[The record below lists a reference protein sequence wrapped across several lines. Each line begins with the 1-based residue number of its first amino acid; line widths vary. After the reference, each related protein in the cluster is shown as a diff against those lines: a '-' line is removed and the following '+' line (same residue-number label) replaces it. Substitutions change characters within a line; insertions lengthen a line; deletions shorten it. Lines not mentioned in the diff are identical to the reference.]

1 MMRFSVGLSI
11 LFAIPGVWAQNAIQT
26 ENALPGTSAWQLTNP
41 ASNHEIEGYAS
52 LTSVNIGG
60 QIAFYVNTA
69 SPTFSVN
76 IYRMGWYA
84 GAGGRLMLNI
94 PTLTGVSQPAPI
106 PDPDTGMVECNWS
119 QSYLLNVPS
128 TGWISG
134 IYLAQLTASSGKQ
147 SYIIFV
153 VREDARPSLYLAQEG
168 ATTYQAYNNWGG
180 GSLYPFNST
189 SSASGGPSTMV
200 SFNRPYTIGFTTNSY
215 LGVGAGEFLTNI
227 QQETLYAS
235 AWEYNLVRFL
245 EREGY
250 DVTYCTD
257 VDAHEQ
263 PNLLLSHSGWLSMGH
278 DEYWSMAMRTNVT
291 NARNA
296 GVNLAFMGANAMYW
310 QIRFAAS
317 SINGAPD
324 RTMICYKN
332 SDNDPV
338 KGSTATIL
346 WRDVG
351 MPEESLIGQMYHKD
365 PYFVDLVIDN
375 GSNPVFAGT
384 GLSTG
389 TVVPQLVGYEV
400 DCVQDV
406 NYACNTPGYWSPPGT
421 IQLGHSPLDGSG
433 GEWGDMTMYTW
444 TASGAVVFS
453 SGSNQFVWGL
463 DNDYYSPALRP
474 AYVSPGIQ
482 QMMRNVLS
490 TFASSALSVSITP
503 PAPVNLTASQTQ
515 QFTASVVG
523 STNTSVT
530 WSISP
535 SGSGSVSSTGF
546 YTAPSLIS
554 SQQSVTITATS
565 VAEPSRFATATVM
578 LIPVSVS
585 VAPPNISLSAGQS
598 QQYTATVSG
607 GSNTAVTWSIV
618 PATGAGAISST
629 GSYAAPALISVQ
641 QTVAV
646 TATSVADTTKSAS
659 INLTLVPVAVSIA
672 PTTVT
677 LGVNQ
682 SQTFTPTMTGTST
695 QGVTWS
701 VNPSVGTITGGVYT
715 APSSI
720 TSAQTV
726 AVVATSI
733 FDPTKSASAT
743 ITLTPVSV
751 SVAPPT
757 ANVGAGGTQ
766 PFGATVT
773 GSSNQSVTW
782 SILSGGA
789 GSVSTTGLY
798 TAPASITTQQTVTV
812 RATSVADPTKNGSA
826 TVTLIPVTITV
837 NPQTGSRSVNQTLQ
851 LTATVTGTGNTAVTW
866 SILSGGAGSVST
878 TGLYTAPASITTQQ
892 TVTVQ
897 AASSADTTKTATAT
911 ITLTPVSVT
920 VGPPSTSLSVNQTLQ
935 LTATVTG
942 SSNTAVTWSIL
953 SGGAGSVSTTGLYTA
968 PATILTQQSVTVRA
982 TSSADA
988 TKTATATITLTVPPI
1003 TAVARVGAPVICA
1016 LGGNVSTG
1024 SCNYTATTGNFL
1036 VVTCSSQ
1043 NSQSS
1048 FRVTDAKSNAYV
1060 EDGFATNGVTTSLFH
1075 AANVTGGAVNPTCTG
1090 SGTAGNGLIVTVTE
1104 YSGVVSSNP
1113 VDGKPISATGS
1124 GGSANSGKTTTT
1136 GTSDLLVG
1144 AAISD
1149 SVPNCNS
1156 SKIETG
1162 WTQVQFENNQQSYCL
1177 MYGDRLNVTGGTYN
1191 FTTTF
1196 TNSNNWGAIT
1206 AAYK

>member
-1 MMRFSVGLSI
+1 MKLH
-11 LFAIPGVWAQNAIQT
+11 LVWLALLAAQ
-26 ENALPGTSAWQLTNP
+26 
-41 ASNHEIEGYAS
+41 
-52 LTSVNIGG
+52 
-60 QIAFYVNTA
+60 
-69 SPTFSVN
+69 
-76 IYRMGWYA
+76 
-84 GAGGRLMLNI
+84 
-94 PTLTGVSQPAPI
+94 
-106 PDPDTGMVECNWS
+106 
-119 QSYLLNVPS
+119 
-128 TGWISG
+128 
-134 IYLAQLTASSGKQ
+134 
-147 SYIIFV
+147 
-153 VREDARPSLYLAQEG
+153 
-168 ATTYQAYNNWGG
+168 
-180 GSLYPFNST
+180 
-189 SSASGGPSTMV
+189 
-200 SFNRPYTIGFTTNSY
+200 
-215 LGVGAGEFLTNI
+215 
-227 QQETLYAS
+227 
-235 AWEYNLVRFL
+235 
-245 EREGY
+245 
-250 DVTYCTD
+250 
-257 VDAHEQ
+257 
-263 PNLLLSHSGWLSMGH
+263 
-278 DEYWSMAMRTNVT
+278 
-291 NARNA
+291 
-296 GVNLAFMGANAMYW
+296 
-310 QIRFAAS
+310 
-317 SINGAPD
+317 
-324 RTMICYKN
+324 
-332 SDNDPV
+332 
-338 KGSTATIL
+338 
-346 WRDVG
+346 
-351 MPEESLIGQMYHKD
+351 SLIGQSNVSVISYGAAADGIMRTDASMAASSAVLTSPSATFSASDVGKYVQVIGAGPGGTSHSDGSMSAGVAVLTSSSGTFASTDVGRGIIVLGAGASGGNLVTTIAAFSSATSVTLNALASHVVAGAAYYYGGMTLEGTLQSVQNSTTITLSAPAWAPVTNATYAYGTDNHAAFQSAVDAVGQTGGGTVNVPQPASCPGTAVCGYVIKASDQMTARIPGAVKIRYNNVSLIGASPQTNLFCRGAWASYFNSIEFPGQTATIRGGCLAIGDNGGPNGTAGEAVSNVTISRLHLYGMTNGNTYNVSFDPTLPPLATTGDGWDITHKGIHLWD
-365 PYFVDLVIDN
+365 NSAFSNILVDSVIIQDFKGENIYSGGSILTGIVISNSTLTNFNGDGISMLAADLQVLNNTITN
-375 GSNPVFAGT
+375 GSNAGVENAT
-384 GLSTG
+384 MSATSAALVRQLYQSN
-389 TVVPQLVGYEV
+389 TVSGMAREGINIVGV
-400 DCVQDV
+400 DSGIAAGSIQIVD
-406 NYACNTPGYWSPPGT
+406 NYLDT
-421 IQLGHSPLDGSG
+421 IGQISGSG
-433 GEWGDMTMYTW
+433 AQSAIFINPQAVGNVGPSNVVITGNTCHDCFAFGLLET
-444 TASGAVVFS
+444 SGTTQVSGNTFVVDQYNCSYFFGFMNPLTNVTI
-453 SGSNQFVWGL
+453 SGNNG
-463 DNDYYSPALRP
+463 Y
-474 AYVSPGIQ
+474 
-482 QMMRNVLS
+482 
-490 TFASSALSVSITP
+490 
-503 PAPVNLTASQTQ
+503 
-515 QFTASVVG
+515 FTASAVAK
-523 STNTSVT
+523 SNTL
-530 WSISP
+530 
-535 SGSGSVSSTGF
+535 GSVYMIDPGYKTGNFDWTNVNVQNNVWNFPGVPNYIFVTSSGPGF
-546 YTAPSLIS
+546 QILSGYNVIWQGDSCQGCTYPDQNHGLVNLALGSMIEPYGPVVY
-554 SQQSVTITATS
+554 VTDNQGPVTATLNASKEQNGSQVQIVNVGVEPVTFAADSNLSLSSSLTLPGSAMSS
-565 VAEPSRFATATVM
+565 VIFVYNATIGKFIIGGPIT
-578 LIPVSVS
+578 VSVS
-585 VAPPNISLSAGQS
+585 PQIGSLS
-598 QQYTATVSG
+598 
-607 GSNTAVTWSIV
+607 
-618 PATGAGAISST
+618 
-629 GSYAAPALISVQ
+629 
-641 QTVAV
+641 
-646 TATSVADTTKSAS
+646 
-659 INLTLVPVAVSIA
+659 
-672 PTTVT
+672 
-677 LGVNQ
+677 VNQ
-682 SQTFTPTMTGTST
+682 
-695 QGVTWS
+695 
-701 VNPSVGTITGGVYT
+701 
-715 APSSI
+715 
-720 TSAQTV
+720 
-726 AVVATSI
+726 
-733 FDPTKSASAT
+733 
-743 ITLTPVSV
+743 TLQLT
-751 SVAPPT
+751 
-757 ANVGAGGTQ
+757 
-766 PFGATVT
+766 ATVT
-773 GSSNQSVTW
+773 GTSNTAVTW

-920 VGPPSTSLSVNQTLQ
+920 VGPPSTSLSVNQTWQ

-942 SSNTAVTWSIL
+942 SSNTTVTWSIL

-968 PATILTQQSVTVRA
+968 PATILTQQIVTVRA